1 MPCASTN
8 RIATQRRIRERK
20 KLLTIAEAFAKYGV
34 EQATLSSSS
43 PRHKALSQANKMLEK
58 LAKYS
63 SVTELNS
70 ETSNQNWWSS
80 KPSGGK
86 RRITCRYDSKV
97 FPDLSLWCD
106 DTIEQVKNNV
116 ETLKKIIQ
124 EIDDSEWA
132 REEERRANAI
142 KNSVPR

>member
-1 MPCASTN
+1 MP
-8 RIATQRRIRERK
+8 
-20 KLLTIAEAFAKYGV
+20 TIFELMEKYGV

-63 SVTELNS
+63 SATELNS
-70 ETSNQNWWSS
+70 ETSNQNWWSG

-86 RRITCRYDSKV
+86 RRITCRYDSRV
-97 FPDLSLWCD
+97 FPDLAVLSD
-106 DTIEQVKNNV
+106 DNLEAVKKNI

-124 EIDDSEWA
+124 EMDDADWE
-132 REEERRANAI
+132 REEERRKA
-142 KNSVPR
+142 K

>member
-1 MPCASTN
+1 MP
-8 RIATQRRIRERK
+8 
-20 KLLTIAEAFAKYGV
+20 TILELMAKYGV

-63 SVTELNS
+63 NVSELNS
-70 ETSNQNWWSS
+70 ETSNQNWWSG

-97 FPDLSLWCD
+97 FPDLSVLSD
-106 DTIEQVKNNV
+106 NTLEAVKKNIEI
-116 ETLKKIIQ
+116 LKKIIQ
-124 EIDDSEWA
+124 EMDDSEWVH
-132 REEERRANAI
+132 EEERRSNSAKSNAR
-142 KNSVPR
+142 SSR